1 MQQIFFTRFSL
12 LFVGLF
18 MVIATACTSPPSV
31 IQSGEA
37 LLPATDESRA
47 SDDSDALV
55 LAFIPQE
62 NPEKLL
68 GDIEAITAYLADE
81 LAIPVEGF
89 VTQDHAAA
97 VEALRNGDADISFM
111 GALPYVLAHD
121 QTGAEV
127 ILAEVY
133 RGSPVY
139 TGRIFVRKDSGI
151 ATLADLRSKSIAFAD
166 PISESGYLYPLD
178 EFVQAGLLAREEDP
192 QRFFSTVYF
201 AGGYQQSLQAVIN
214 GFVDAA
220 GASQYAEFLVAPDQL
235 EELTWI
241 AESDPIP
248 SHVVLVRKGLNPD
261 TIESFK
267 QAMLKLNEPEYR
279 HLLKYVYSPDGYIEA
294 THEDYASV
302 EEVARLY
309 GFIE

>member
-1 MQQIFFTRFSL
+1 MKPTTYFLLLL
-12 LFVGLF
+12 LFA
-18 MVIATACTSPPSV
+18 ATVSACSPAQLEDV
-31 IQSGEA
+31 A
-37 LLPATDESRA
+37 LPAPDESA
-47 SDDSDALV
+47 DSEARNELI

-68 GDIEAITAYLADE
+68 GDLDKITAYLSDE
-81 LAIPVEGF
+81 LAIPVKGF

-151 ATLADLRSKSIAFAD
+151 ETLEDLRGKSIAFAD

-178 EFVQAGLLAREEDP
+178 LFVQAGYLARDEDP
-192 QRFFSTVYF
+192 QSFFSNVYF

-220 GASQYAEFLVAPDQL
+220 GASQYAELLVAPDQL

-241 AESDPIP
+241 AETDPIP
-248 SHVVLVRKGLNPD
+248 SHVVLARPGLDPSRV
-261 TIESFK
+261 EAFK
-267 QAMLKLNEPEYR
+267 QVMLKLNEPDYK
-279 HLLKYVYSPDGYIEA
+279 HLLKYVYSPDGYVEA
-294 THEDYASV
+294 THEDYTSV

>member
-1 MQQIFFTRFSL
+1 MKPTTYFLLLL
-12 LFVGLF
+12 LFAATV
-18 MVIATACTSPPSV
+18 TACSPAQLEDV
-31 IQSGEA
+31 A
-37 LLPATDESRA
+37 LPAPDESA
-47 SDDSDALV
+47 DSEARNELI

-68 GDIEAITAYLADE
+68 GDLDQITAYLSDE
-81 LAIPVEGF
+81 LAIPVKGF

-133 RGSPVY
+133 RGSLVY

-151 ATLADLRSKSIAFAD
+151 ETLEDLRGKSIAFAD

-178 EFVQAGLLAREEDP
+178 LFVQAGYLARDEDP
-192 QRFFSTVYF
+192 QSFFSNVYF

-220 GASQYAEFLVAPDQL
+220 GASQYAELLVAPDQL

-241 AESDPIP
+241 AETDPIP
-248 SHVVLVRKGLNPD
+248 SHVVLARPGLDPSRV
-261 TIESFK
+261 EAFK
-267 QAMLKLNEPEYR
+267 QVMLKLNEPDYK
-279 HLLKYVYSPDGYIEA
+279 HLLKYVYSPDGYVEA
-294 THEDYASV
+294 THEDYTSV

>member
-1 MQQIFFTRFSL
+1 MKPTTYFLLLL
-12 LFVGLF
+12 LFAATV
-18 MVIATACTSPPSV
+18 TACSPAQLEDV
-31 IQSGEA
+31 A
-37 LLPATDESRA
+37 LPAPDESA
-47 SDDSDALV
+47 DSEARNELI

-68 GDIEAITAYLADE
+68 GDLDQITAYLSDE
-81 LAIPVEGF
+81 LAIPVKGF

-121 QTGAEV
+121 QMGAVV

-151 ATLADLRSKSIAFAD
+151 ETLEDLRGKSIAFAD

-178 EFVQAGLLAREEDP
+178 LFVQAGYLARDEDP
-192 QRFFSTVYF
+192 QSFFSNVYF

-220 GASQYAEFLVAPDQL
+220 GASQYAELLVAPDQL

-241 AESDPIP
+241 AETDPIP
-248 SHVVLVRKGLNPD
+248 SHVVLARPGLDPSRV
-261 TIESFK
+261 EAFK
-267 QAMLKLNEPEYR
+267 QVMLKLNEPDYK
-279 HLLKYVYSPDGYIEA
+279 HLLKYVYSPDGYVEA
-294 THEDYASV
+294 THEDYTSV

>member
-1 MQQIFFTRFSL
+1 MKPTTYFLLLL
-12 LFVGLF
+12 LFA
-18 MVIATACTSPPSV
+18 ATVAACSPAQLEDV
-31 IQSGEA
+31 A
-37 LLPATDESRA
+37 LPAPDESA
-47 SDDSDALV
+47 DSEARNELI

-68 GDIEAITAYLADE
+68 GDLDKITAYLSDE
-81 LAIPVEGF
+81 LAIPVKGF

-151 ATLADLRSKSIAFAD
+151 ETLEDLRGKSIAFAD

-178 EFVQAGLLAREEDP
+178 LFVQAGYLARDEDP
-192 QRFFSTVYF
+192 QSFFSNVYF

-220 GASQYAEFLVAPDQL
+220 GASQYAELLVAPDQL

-241 AESDPIP
+241 AETDPIP
-248 SHVVLVRKGLNPD
+248 SHVVLARPGLDPSRV
-261 TIESFK
+261 EAFK
-267 QAMLKLNEPEYR
+267 QVMLKLNQPDYK
-279 HLLKYVYSPDGYIEA
+279 HLLKYVYSPDGYVEA
-294 THEDYASV
+294 THEDYTSV